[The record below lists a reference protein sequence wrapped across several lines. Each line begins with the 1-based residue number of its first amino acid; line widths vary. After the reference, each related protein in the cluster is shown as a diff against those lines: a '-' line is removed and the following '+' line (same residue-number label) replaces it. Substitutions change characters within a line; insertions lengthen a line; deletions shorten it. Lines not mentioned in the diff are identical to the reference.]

1 MRRFLLWMLPL
12 AVCFLLSSCNT
23 VMAGARTSKL
33 SQLRVSHNGRFL
45 VKEDGSPFFW
55 LGDTSWAI
63 LQKATRE
70 DAHNQPSVL
79 RYLEDRAAKRF
90 NVIQCR
96 LVRNAESTNA
106 YGQAAFIR
114 GNFARPQIANGANN
128 DYWDMADWFVAQA
141 EAHGLYLAL
150 LPIWANNVPNHDP
163 IVQNPAI
170 AYRYGHFLGN
180 RWRHKSHLIWV
191 MGGDPVRERDVDNP
205 ERLRMTRAIAE
216 GIADGTNGDA
226 RFDGQ
231 ADYSTTLMT
240 YHPRG
245 GGRSSSRHLHQEK
258 WLDFNMIQT
267 TTSFEFRNYKT
278 IAADYAKEPPK
289 PTLDAE
295 VAYENSLSLSRNA
308 PPDKRIQPWH
318 VRKAAYWA
326 VFAGGFGHT
335 YGHRSFIGWVREGE
349 HLGRGADIPWFKSL
363 DAPGAGQMTY
373 LRNLMESQPFL
384 TRIPDRSSIANGQSE
399 QLDRIQATRNADGS
413 YVMLYL
419 PTSNAVTIQMDKISG
434 ERVKARWFNPR
445 QGTWQAIGEFAA
457 AGTKRFVPPSHERD
471 RDWVLVLERA
481 D

>member
-1 MRRFLLWMLPL
+1 
-12 AVCFLLSSCNT
+12 
-23 VMAGARTSKL
+23 
-33 SQLRVSHNGRFL
+33 
-45 VKEDGSPFFW
+45 
-55 LGDTSWAI
+55 
-63 LQKATRE
+63 
-70 DAHNQPSVL
+70 
-79 RYLEDRAAKRF
+79 
-90 NVIQCR
+90 
-96 LVRNAESTNA
+96 
-106 YGQAAFIR
+106 
-114 GNFARPQIANGANN
+114 
-128 DYWDMADWFVAQA
+128 
-141 EAHGLYLAL
+141 
-150 LPIWANNVPNHDP
+150 
-163 IVQNPAI
+163 
-170 AYRYGHFLGN
+170 
-180 RWRHKSHLIWV
+180 
-191 MGGDPVRERDVDNP
+191 
-205 ERLRMTRAIAE
+205 
-216 GIADGTNGDA
+216 
-226 RFDGQ
+226 
-231 ADYSTTLMT
+231 
-240 YHPRG
+240 
-245 GGRSSSRHLHQEK
+245 
-258 WLDFNMIQT
+258 MIKT

-384 TRIPDRSSIANGQSE
+384 TRIPDRSSIANGQRE
-399 QLDRIQATRNADGS
+399 QLNRIQATRNADGS